1 MVVNMELTLTPN
13 AFPGKKL
20 TDVSHKM
27 HPRLENIVFY
37 KGNFEKH
44 ANGLKVAKVPC
55 TKYAAY
61 AQREKPGANNK
72 ETPVGGHR
80 FT

>member
-1 MVVNMELTLTPN
+1 
-13 AFPGKKL
+13 
-20 TDVSHKM
+20 M

-37 KGNFEKH
+37 KGKFEKH
-44 ANGLKVAKVPC
+44 ANGLRVARVAC

-61 AQREKPGANNK
+61 AQKWDAQREKPDPNNK
-72 ETPVGGHR
+72 KTPVALTR